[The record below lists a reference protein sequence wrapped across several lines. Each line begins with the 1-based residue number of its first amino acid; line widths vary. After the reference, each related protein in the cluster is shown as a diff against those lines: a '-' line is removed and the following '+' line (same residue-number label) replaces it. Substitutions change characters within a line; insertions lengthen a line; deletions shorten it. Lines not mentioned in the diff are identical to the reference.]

1 MSGYLFSKD
10 PRIQDWERQKLR
22 SFCTT
27 LERDT
32 VVLAGQFGLKVF
44 QKEMLPYERGSL
56 DKAPEFGSK
65 SGWVIRVNGNDRLET
80 QNFTIAH
87 ELGHFVLHR
96 ARLAALDAFDGRV
109 HRDSENATDPFT
121 YLDERDPIMEA
132 EANGFAAALLM
143 PLNLFRPAHRR
154 LNGDCA
160 ALSRLFVV
168 SEGAVRKRV
177 IELRDAL

>member
-1 MSGYLFSKD
+1 MGSYSFNRD
-10 PRIQDWERQKLR
+10 PRIQEWERQKLR

-44 QKEMLPYERGSL
+44 QEDLLPYERGSL
-56 DKAPEFGSK
+56 DKAPQLGSQ
-65 SGWVIRVNGNDRLET
+65 SGWVIRVNGNDKLET

-96 ARLAALDAFDGRV
+96 ARLAELDAFDGRV

-121 YLDERDPIMEA
+121 YLEDRDQIMEA

-143 PLNLFRPAHRR
+143 PLNLFRPAYRR
-154 LNGDCA
+154 LKGDVT
-160 ALSRLFVV
+160 ALARLFVV
-168 SEGAVRKRV
+168 SEGTVRRRV
-177 IELRDAL
+177 RELRTSL